1 MCGGVSY
8 SVDGELRDVWN
19 CHCYRC
25 RQFTGHHMAATKAAT
40 AAVTISGDTLSWFSP
55 DDTVAYGFCSQCGS
69 SMFWRSNERVHF
81 LNICAGTLDQ
91 PTGLRTT
98 TAWWMA
104 EHGDYHSPAP
114 HLTEHEY
121 DG

>member
-1 MCGGVSY
+1 MCGAVQYTVAGP
-8 SVDGELRDVWN
+8 LRDVWN
-19 CHCYRC
+19 CHCHRC
-25 RQFTGHHMAATKAAT
+25 RRFTGHHMAGTRADRTD
-40 AAVTISGDTLSWFSP
+40 VTITGDSLRWWDP
-55 DDTVAYGFCSQCGS
+55 DGSCAYGFCGECGS
-69 SMFWRSNERVHF
+69 SLFYTAADRPQF
-81 LNICAGTLDQ
+81 LVICAGTLDQ

-114 HLTEHEY
+114 GLTEHDR